1 METNVKL
8 TVVLAVLLTIFS
20 FFVLGLWDFAYPAD
34 DIHWQG
40 LTLDIYKADE
50 AFLLGISYARGS
62 VHGQLGLP
70 AETEGQCRGK
80 VDCSRFPI
88 VCGFVFDFYLDGY
101 REGLAKRPSR
111 IQPKPL
117 PKTEY

>member
-1 METNVKL
+1 METNLKV
-8 TVVLAVLLTIFS
+8 TVILAVLLTIFS

-50 AFLLGISYARGS
+50 AFLLGISYARGH
-62 VHGQLGLP
+62 VDGQLGFP
-70 AETEGQCRGK
+70 SETEDQCRGK
-80 VDCSRFPI
+80 VDCSKFPI

-101 REGLAKRPSR
+101 REGVAKKPTR
-111 IQPKPL
+111 IQPKIL
-117 PKTEY
+117 PKIEH